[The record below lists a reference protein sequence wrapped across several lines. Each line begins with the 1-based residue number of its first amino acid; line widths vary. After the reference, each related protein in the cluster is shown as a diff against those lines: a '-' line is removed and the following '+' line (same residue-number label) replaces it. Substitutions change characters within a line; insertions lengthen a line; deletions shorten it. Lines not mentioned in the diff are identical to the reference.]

1 MKKLNAEH
9 IEDFLKF
16 EEKYNTFDLQFK
28 GKIIWPLIR
37 YAVYDSIL
45 EKRGLAQRAVTSSRN
60 FKRSKARKI
69 RKVLRIL
76 KLFSSPLSI
85 FKKADILIFNYE
97 RVSEIQGKNY
107 NPLIWTVQD
116 SLSKKYRITV
126 VDIHGVDASGHENVI
141 DFSGILSISRIL
153 SSLIVSFSSWNTFA
167 KEIENTLEQHYK
179 IEVDLSWI

>member
-60 FKRSKARKI
+60 
-69 RKVLRIL
+69 LR
-76 KLFSSPLSI
+76 
-85 FKKADILIFNYE
+85 
-97 RVSEIQGKNY
+97 
-107 NPLIWTVQD
+107 
-116 SLSKKYRITV
+116 
-126 VDIHGVDASGHENVI
+126 
-141 DFSGILSISRIL
+141 
-153 SSLIVSFSSWNTFA
+153 
-167 KEIENTLEQHYK
+167 
-179 IEVDLSWI
+179 EVKPEK

>member
-1 MKKLNAEH
+1 VKKLNAEH

-126 VDIHGVDASGHENVI
+126 VDIHGVDASGHENV
-141 DFSGILSISRIL
+141 
-153 SSLIVSFSSWNTFA
+153 
-167 KEIENTLEQHYK
+167 
-179 IEVDLSWI
+179 